1 MGFVVSSSRLRCLNQ
16 AAVISIIA
24 IIGTGCSSD
33 FARFDAD
40 QFKTASTS
48 NQVSSQQSNPYPG
61 EVDPVT
67 TAAVA
72 KSNALRPPTPAYNL
86 SGRQS
91 QLNPYPIASHTNAT
105 RYQPARTAVN
115 QNSYKPERNY
125 NTKNATVN
133 VDPIVSGSIKP
144 ARQEKVDALAQKP
157 KVRAS
162 VENSKPVNL
171 AKSVRKNTR
180 SDLTRQKSKTEAAR
194 INSPDNLARLNSVQ
208 SDRNVELQ
216 KTSRL
221 PSVVQSAKQQNHRV
235 RNDSKSI
242 AQPANNRNKRV
253 ANGWTAIGGS
263 VITLREGET
272 LFNVSKRYGVPV
284 TELKKANNITNADQ
298 IDAGR
303 QIIVPSYIYS
313 ATAPVSAPD
322 IDPRT
327 RASRS
332 DTGLLTHVSVDRV
345 RVPTKSPRGYQ
356 TGLAAVELPNK
367 NAQIPNHTYVVVSG
381 DTLGAIAGKH
391 GVRLSDLIKAND
403 LENANI
409 RIGQKLV
416 IPGKSVTSIDSNS
429 SENKR
434 VVGLAPMKS
443 DRIVT
448 GSTPKNYIKPVR
460 VKENNGIQGD
470 EKAPARTGIDTFRWP
485 VTGRVLSKFGHR
497 RRGERNEGIDISVP
511 VGTSVKAAENGL
523 VIYSDSELQEYGN
536 LLLIRHDGGWVSAYA
551 HNSSLHV
558 KRGEKV
564 RRGQIIAKS
573 GKTGNAQR
581 PMIHFELRK
590 DSNPVN
596 PEKYLR

>member
-1 MGFVVSSSRLRCLNQ
+1 MGFVVSNSRLRCLNQ
-16 AAVISIIA
+16 VAVISILA
-24 IIGTGCSSD
+24 IIGAGCSSD
-33 FARFDAD
+33 FARFDAE
-40 QFKTASTS
+40 QFNTASTS
-48 NQVSSQQSNPYPG
+48 DQVSSQQSNPYPG

-67 TAAVA
+67 TASVA
-72 KSNALRPPTPAYNL
+72 RNNTFRPPTPL
-86 SGRQS
+86 SDISAPQS
-91 QLNPYPIASHTNAT
+91 KLNPYPIASHKDSSQ
-105 RYQPARTAVN
+105 YQPGRRAVN
-115 QNSYKPERNY
+115 QQTYESRRNNDTRY
-125 NTKNATVN
+125 DGAN

-144 ARQEKVDALAQKP
+144 ARQAKVDAPVQKA
-157 KVRAS
+157 KIRAS
-162 VENSKPVNL
+162 VEKSKPVNL
-171 AKSVRKNTR
+171 VKSTRKNTR
-180 SDLTRQKSKTEAAR
+180 SDLTRQKSQIETAR
-194 INSPDNLARLNSVQ
+194 VNKPVNLARPNLVKT
-208 SDRNVELQ
+208 DKNVKLQ

-221 PSVVQSAKQQNHRV
+221 PNSTQSVKQQDRRI
-235 RNDSKSI
+235 RNDSTSS
-242 AQPANNRNKRV
+242 AQPANNLDKRV
-253 ANGWTAIGGS
+253 GNGWTAIGGS

-298 IDAGR
+298 IDAGQ
-303 QIIVPSYIYS
+303 QIIVPSYVYS

-332 DTGLLTHVSVDRV
+332 DTGLLTHVSLDRI
-345 RVPTKSPRGYQ
+345 RVPTKSPRGYK
-356 TGLAAVELPNK
+356 TGLAAVDLSNNNTK
-367 NAQIPNHTYVVVSG
+367 MPNHTYVVAGG
-381 DTLGAIAGKH
+381 DTLGAIAEKH
-391 GVRLSDLIKAND
+391 GVRLADLTKANE

-409 RIGQKLV
+409 RVGQKLI
-416 IPGKSVTSIDSNS
+416 IPERNVPRINNHS

-434 VVGLAPMKS
+434 VVGLAPMKA

-460 VKENNGIQGD
+460 VKEYGSVVGD

-551 HNSSLHV
+551 HNSSLQV
-558 KRGEKV
+558 KRGDKV

-573 GKTGNAQR
+573 GRTGNAER

>member
-16 AAVISIIA
+16 VAVISIIA

-67 TAAVA
+67 TAAIA
-72 KSNALRPPTPAYNL
+72 SRNSLRPPTPSDDL
-86 SGRQS
+86 SARQT
-91 QLNPYPIASHTNAT
+91 QLSSYPIASHTKDT
-105 RYQPARTAVN
+105 GYQSVKTAVN
-115 QNSYKPERNY
+115 RSTYEPKRNS
-125 NTKNATVN
+125 NTKYTTVN

-144 ARQEKVDALAQKP
+144 ARQAKVDASAQKTR
-157 KVRAS
+157 VGAS
-162 VENSKPVNL
+162 VEKSKPVNL
-171 AKSVRKNTR
+171 VKSARKNTR
-180 SDLTRQKSKTEAAR
+180 SDLTRQKSQIEAAR
-194 INSPDNLARLNSVQ
+194 INSPEYLARPNLVR
-208 SDRNVELQ
+208 SDRNVKLQ
-216 KTSRL
+216 KTGRL
-221 PSVVQSAKQQNHRV
+221 PNAIQSVKQENNRV
-235 RNDSKSI
+235 RNDAASKIQSVNN
-242 AQPANNRNKRV
+242 QPKRM

-284 TELKKANNITNADQ
+284 TELKKANNINNADQ

-313 ATAPVSAPD
+313 ATAHVSAPD

-356 TGLAAVELPNK
+356 VGLAAVELPNN
-367 NAQIPNHTYVVVSG
+367 NAQILSHTYVVASG
-381 DTLGAIAGKH
+381 DTLGAIAGKY
-391 GVRLSDLIKAND
+391 GVRISDLIKTND

-409 RIGQKLV
+409 RVGQKLV
-416 IPGKSVTSIDSNS
+416 IPAKGAIRINNNS
-429 SENKR
+429 GENKR
-434 VVGLAPMKS
+434 VVGLAPMRA

-460 VKENNGIQGD
+460 VKENGRVGDD

-485 VTGRVLSKFGHR
+485 ATGRVLSKFGHR

-573 GKTGNAQR
+573 GRTGNAQR

>member
-1 MGFVVSSSRLRCLNQ
+1 MGFVVSNSRLRCLNQ
-16 AAVISIIA
+16 AAVISLVA
-24 IIGTGCSSD
+24 IIGAGCSSD
-33 FARFDAD
+33 FSRFDPE
-40 QFKTASTS
+40 QFQTASTS

-67 TAAVA
+67 TAAV
-72 KSNALRPPTPAYNL
+72 SRSSTLRPPTPTNNL

-91 QLNPYPIASHTNAT
+91 QLNPYPISSHSEAT
-105 RYQPARTAVN
+105 RYQPSRAAVN
-115 QNSYKPERNY
+115 QNAYEPKVNYDRNSP
-125 NTKNATVN
+125 VN

-144 ARQEKVDALAQKP
+144 ARQARDEVPVQKARVKARVDQ
-157 KVRAS
+157 
-162 VENSKPVNL
+162 SKPVTSPIKNRRANL
-171 AKSVRKNTR
+171 TS
-180 SDLTRQKSKTEAAR
+180 QKSQIDAAR
-194 INSPDNLARLNSVQ
+194 INNPANLAKAER
-208 SDRNVELQ
+208 DTRLQ

-221 PSVVQSAKQQNHRV
+221 PNNIRSAEQGNNQFS
-235 RNDSKSI
+235 NDAKSNLN
-242 AQPANNRNKRV
+242 PASSQKRRD

-272 LFNVSKRYGVPV
+272 LYNVSKRYGVPV
-284 TELKKANNITNADQ
+284 TELKKANNISNADQ
-298 IDAGR
+298 INAGR
-303 QIIVPSYIYS
+303 QIVVPTYIYS
-313 ATAPVSAPD
+313 TTAKVSAPD
-322 IDPRT
+322 LDPRT

-356 TGLAAVELPNK
+356 KGLAAVELPNK
-367 NAQIPNHTYVVVSG
+367 HAELPNQTYVVASG

-391 GVRLSDLIKAND
+391 NIRLSQLIKVNG

-409 RIGQKLV
+409 RVGQKLI
-416 IPGKSVTSIDSNS
+416 IPANIDSATNNDGNKS
-429 SENKR
+429 KR

-448 GSTPKNYIKPVR
+448 GSTPKNYIKPVTIKQNDS
-460 VKENNGIQGD
+460 VKND

-485 VTGRVLSKFGHR
+485 VTGRVMSKFGER

-511 VGTSVKAAENGL
+511 VGTSVKATENGL
-523 VIYSDSELQEYGN
+523 VIYSDNELQEYGN

-573 GKTGNAQR
+573 GKTGNAER

>member
-24 IIGTGCSSD
+24 IIDTGCSSD
-33 FARFDAD
+33 FARFDTD
-40 QFKTASTS
+40 QFNTASTN
-48 NQVSSQQSNPYPG
+48 NQVSSQQFNSYPG

-72 KSNALRPPTPAYNL
+72 KTSALRPPTPAYDL
-86 SGRQS
+86 SDRQS
-91 QLNPYPIASHTNAT
+91 QLSPIASHTAAT

-115 QNSYKPERNY
+115 QNTYQSKHNY
-125 NTKNATVN
+125 GTKNTKVN

-144 ARQEKVDALAQKP
+144 ARLEKVDVPAQNTR
-157 KVRAS
+157 VRAS
-162 VENSKPVNL
+162 VEKSKSLNL
-171 AKSVRKNTR
+171 AKSARKNTR
-180 SDLTRQKSKTEAAR
+180 SDLTRQKSQAEAAR
-194 INSPDNLARLNSVQ
+194 INSPDNLARSNLVQ
-208 SDRNVELQ
+208 PDRNVNLQ

-221 PSVVQSAKQQNHRV
+221 PGATQSVKRQNLLA
-235 RNDSKSI
+235 RNESKSF
-242 AQPANNRNKRV
+242 AQPANNQNGRV

-272 LFNVSKRYGVPV
+272 LYNVSKRYGVPV

-332 DTGLLTHVSVDRV
+332 DTGLLTHVSLDRV

-356 TGLAAVELPNK
+356 NGLAAMELPNN
-367 NAQIPNHTYVVVSG
+367 NAQIPNQTYVVVSG

-391 GVRLSDLIKAND
+391 GVRVSDLIKAND
-403 LENANI
+403 LENTDI
-409 RIGQKLV
+409 RVGQNLV
-416 IPGKSVTSIDSNS
+416 IRGKSVTSIDSNS

-434 VVGLAPMKS
+434 VVGLAPVRS
-443 DRIVT
+443 ERIVT

-460 VKENNGIQGD
+460 VRENNGIQGD

-511 VGTSVKAAENGL
+511 VGTSVKAAENGI

-573 GKTGNAQR
+573 GKTGSAQR

>member
-48 NQVSSQQSNPYPG
+48 DQVSSQQSNPYPG

-67 TAAVA
+67 TASVA
-72 KSNALRPPTPAYNL
+72 KTDALRPPTPSGNL
-86 SGRQS
+86 SARQS
-91 QLNPYPIASHTNAT
+91 QLNPYPIASHTTAT

-115 QNSYKPERNY
+115 QHTYVPKRNY
-125 NTKNATVN
+125 DTKNATVN

-144 ARQEKVDALAQKP
+144 ARQAKVDAPIQKT

-162 VENSKPVNL
+162 VEQSKPVNPVKS
-171 AKSVRKNTR
+171 AK
-180 SDLTRQKSKTEAAR
+180 
-194 INSPDNLARLNSVQ
+194 I
-208 SDRNVELQ
+208 Q

-221 PSVVQSAKQQNHRV
+221 PNAIQPVKLENNRV
-235 RNDSKSI
+235 RNDSASI
-242 AQPANNRNKRV
+242 VQPANNQNKRV

-284 TELKKANNITNADQ
+284 TELKKANNISNADQ

-313 ATAPVSAPD
+313 STAPVSAPD

-332 DTGLLTHVSVDRV
+332 DTGLLTHVNLDRV
-345 RVPTKSPRGYQ
+345 RVPTKSPRGYK
-356 TGLAAVELPNK
+356 TGLAAVELPK
-367 NAQIPNHTYVVVSG
+367 NDAQVPNHTYVVARG
-381 DTLGAIAGKH
+381 DTLGAIAGKY
-391 GVRLSDLIKAND
+391 GVRLSDLIKTND
-403 LENANI
+403 LESANI
-409 RIGQKLV
+409 RVGQKLV
-416 IPGKSVTSIDSNS
+416 IPGKRVTRINNNS
-429 SENKR
+429 SENNG
-434 VVGLAPMKS
+434 VTGLALTKA

-460 VKENNGIQGD
+460 TKENGKLEDN

-511 VGTSVKAAENGL
+511 VGTSVKATENGL

-573 GKTGNAQR
+573 GKTGNAGR